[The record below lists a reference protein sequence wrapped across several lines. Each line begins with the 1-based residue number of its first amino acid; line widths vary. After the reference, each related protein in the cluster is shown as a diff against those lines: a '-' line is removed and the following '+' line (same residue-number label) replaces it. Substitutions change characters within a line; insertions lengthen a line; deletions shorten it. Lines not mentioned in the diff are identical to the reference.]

1 MLDLYVL
8 ADISKSEILTPL
20 NKLPENWLN
29 VSGLHFDDENFQ
41 IYLGQDIKILM
52 VSSSNENISS
62 LPPN

>member
-29 VSGLHFDDENFQ
+29 VSGLNFDDEKLSDLSWAGHNN
-41 IYLGQDIKILM
+41 LGWF
-52 VSSSNENISS
+52 S
-62 LPPN
+62 